1 MKPLKLEKNRN
12 SLGVYCTHKDCLKQY
27 NVNNIKRCKHPENQK
42 YKCLVKVAGK
52 TKVHYPATRN
62 YTEALQSSIEF
73 KEQIRGGVYVPTKK
87 DTTIS
92 PSHLSLLEAA
102 EIYMDFVSD
111 INVPAQLKNNFTQKH
126 INQVKFHIQQFFTVL
141 RSNKIEPRNTRILD
155 LDDEVVGHWYNYLID
170 HYSSGSWNTI
180 KRIMAA
186 WINYFRKEEIIE
198 MRNPFTRVKIRAVK
212 KKIESITKEEF
223 YGVLDAI
230 ENKSSKEQLNDKRG
244 SVKNR
249 YREYLTPFYQLLLYS
264 GLRRMEAVTL
274 KWSNLFVSHKTGKL
288 MFAVKNLKVERQKQD
303 DYAPKY
309 VPVYPQ
315 LMEFLIELGYE
326 EKIGTNEYIIEPERT
341 CNENTMMIQLTK
353 SWTHYFKQAFPDR
366 PNKPLKHLRKT
377 YLSYLNLEVGDDMN
391 KLSSHGGLKVLE
403 DHYLD
408 AEVTTRGANMRM
420 F

>member
-73 KEQIRGGVYVPTKK
+73 KEQIRGGVYIPTKK

-102 EIYMDFVSD
+102 EIYMNFVAD
-111 INVPAQLKNNFTQKH
+111 IDVPAQLKNNFTTKH
-126 INQVKFHIQQFFTVL
+126 VAQVKFHIQQFFTVL
-141 RSNKIEPRNTRILD
+141 RSKNIEPKQVCILD
-155 LDDEVVGHWYNYLID
+155 LNDELVGHWYNFLTD

-186 WINYFRKEEIIE
+186 FINYFRKEEIIE
-198 MRNPFTRVKIRAVK
+198 MRNPFTRVKIRAIK

-244 SVKNR
+244 TVKNR
-249 YREYLTPFYQLLLYS
+249 YKAYLNQAFTLAVMT
-264 GLRRMEAVTL
+264 GLRREELASMR
-274 KWSNLFVSHKTGKL
+274 WNQLFVSQKTGNL
-288 MFAVKNLKVERQKQD
+288 MFVVRNLKVERQKQD
-303 DYAPKY
+303 EYQPKY
-309 VPVYPQ
+309 VVVYPQ
-315 LMEFLIELGYE
+315 LMDFLIELGYKE
-326 EKIGTNEYIIEPERT
+326 NIGSDDYIISPERT
-341 CNENTMMIQLTK
+341 CSENTMMIQLTK
-353 SWTHYFKQAFPDR
+353 SWTHYYKQAFPEKAV
-366 PNKPLKHLRKT
+366 KPIRHLRKT
-377 YLSYLNLEVGDDMN
+377 FLSYLNVAVGDDMN
-391 KLSSHGGLKVLE
+391 KLSSHAGLKVLD

-408 AEVTTRGANMRM
+408 AEVTSKGANMKI